1 MSITLVRPDGLHL
14 TTKATLAQLAQDQN
28 LQVFADG
35 LIPRILAHFDLSSE
49 ASLTLAEALHRSG
62 SPAIDALLTG
72 LLVLDAEVNAVIDDE
87 TRVFPLPGFLTYRA
101 RLPLD
106 QFPLNLMRL
115 PPLNEGGHYRFTA
128 AEPYGCTVRLDLH
141 PELMI
146 TGHVRLAAAG
156 PNLPAQRL
164 SLIEARLDR
173 KLLTPELI
181 DAALALGRGTEQPL
195 HPFEAQALRNILS
208 SL

>member
-14 TTKATLAQLAQDQN
+14 TTKATLAQLAQDQI
-28 LQVFADG
+28 LQEFADG
-35 LIPRILAHFDLSSE
+35 LIPKILAHFDLAGE
-49 ASLTLAEALHRSG
+49 TATTLAEALHRTG
-62 SPAIDALLTG
+62 LPAIDALLTG

-115 PPLNEGGHYRFTA
+115 PPLNAGGYYRFTVT
-128 AEPYGCTVRLDLH
+128 EPYCCTVRLDLH
-141 PELMI
+141 PELMV

-156 PNLPAQRL
+156 PNLPPHRL
-164 SLIEARLDR
+164 TLIEARLDR

-181 DAALALGRGTEQPL
+181 EAALALGRGTEQPL
-195 HPFEAQALRNILS
+195 HAIEAEALRQMLR

>member
-1 MSITLVRPDGLHL
+1 MSITLVRPDGLHI
-14 TTKATLAQLAQDQN
+14 TTKATLNQLAHDEN

-35 LIPRILAHFDLSSE
+35 LIPRILSHFDLTGE
-49 ASLTLAEALHRSG
+49 PSLTLAEALHRTG
-62 SPAIDALLTG
+62 WPAIDALLTG

-101 RLPLD
+101 RLPLE

-115 PPLNEGGHYRFTA
+115 PPLNAGGHYRFATV
-128 AEPYGCTVRLDLH
+128 EPYYMTVRLDLH
-141 PELMI
+141 PELMV

-156 PNLPAQRL
+156 PNQPPQRL

-173 KLLTPELI
+173 KELDAPLI
-181 DAALALGRGTEQPL
+181 EAALALGRGPDQPL
-195 HPFEAQALRNILS
+195 HAIEATALRQILHA
-208 SL
+208 L

>member
-1 MSITLVRPDGLHL
+1 MSITLVRPDGLHI
-14 TTKATLAQLAQDQN
+14 TTKATLGQLAQDQY
-28 LQVFADG
+28 LQDFAGG
-35 LIPRILAHFDLSSE
+35 LIPSILAHFDLAGE
-49 ASLTLAEALHRSG
+49 TTLTLAEALHRTG

-72 LLVLDAEVNAVIDDE
+72 LLALDAEVNAVIDDE

-115 PPLNEGGHYRFTA
+115 PPLNPGGQYRFTA
-128 AEPYGCTVRLDLH
+128 VEPYCCTVRLDLH
-141 PELMI
+141 PELMV

-156 PNLPAQRL
+156 PNHPPHRL

-173 KLLTPELI
+173 KLLTTELI
-181 DAALALGRGTEQPL
+181 EAALALGRGTEQPL
-195 HPFEAQALRNILS
+195 HPVEAETLRDILRS
-208 SL
+208 F

>member
-1 MSITLVRPDGLHL
+1 MSITLVRPDGLHI
-14 TTKATLAQLAQDQN
+14 TTKATLNQLANDEN
-28 LQVFADG
+28 LQAFADG
-35 LIPRILAHFDLSSE
+35 LIPRILSHFDLTGE
-49 ASLTLAEALHRSG
+49 PSLTLAEALHQTG

-115 PPLNEGGHYRFTA
+115 PPLNAGGHYRFA
-128 AEPYGCTVRLDLH
+128 ASEPYYMTVRLDLH
-141 PELMI
+141 PELMV
-146 TGHVRLAAAG
+146 TGHVRLAVAG
-156 PNLPAQRL
+156 PNQPPQRL

-173 KLLTPELI
+173 KELDADLI
-181 DAALALGRGTEQPL
+181 EAALALGRGVDQPL
-195 HPFEAQALRNILS
+195 HAIEATVLRQILR

>member
-14 TTKATLAQLAQDQN
+14 TTKATLAQLAQDQI
-28 LQVFADG
+28 LQEFADG
-35 LIPRILAHFDLSSE
+35 LIPKILAHFDLAGE
-49 ASLTLAEALHRSG
+49 TATTLAEALHRTG
-62 SPAIDALLTG
+62 LPAIDALLTG

-115 PPLNEGGHYRFTA
+115 PPLNAGGYYRFTVT
-128 AEPYGCTVRLDLH
+128 EPYCCTVRLDLH
-141 PELMI
+141 PELMV

-156 PNLPAQRL
+156 PNLPPHRL
-164 SLIEARLDR
+164 TLIEARLDR

-181 DAALALGRGTEQPL
+181 EAALALGRGTEQPL
-195 HPFEAQALRNILS
+195 PTVEAEALRQILR